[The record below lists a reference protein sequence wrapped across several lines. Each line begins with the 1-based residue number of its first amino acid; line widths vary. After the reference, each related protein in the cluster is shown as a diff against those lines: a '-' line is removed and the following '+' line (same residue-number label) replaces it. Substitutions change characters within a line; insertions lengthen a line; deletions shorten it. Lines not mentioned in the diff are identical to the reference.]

1 MEENRD
7 ELIKNNNTRLHDL
20 IIRNDATFGKVRQTA
35 DATVDSRFLV
45 SATDLASKKLQN
57 SLHGSGGAGVDLDQ
71 FVSKCIYFMKSGGY
85 RHGEEDA
92 PTIAIADGEEEDTG
106 DGLDWALFGRQACF
120 PNNKRPPVSSFLLGP
135 LSVQKRVR
143 STQRRATQ
151 RRGPVGPA
159 TRPQEVKEGDIT
171 QSENSNLTHL
181 VKGIKSKLE
190 AHLEAGAEAAGDE
203 LSELGDWEDEDQ
215 SAALARHR
223 IAMTPGQEPAV
234 NLFDFAINPHDFG
247 QTVEN
252 LFYISFLIR
261 EGNAQI
267 VKDEHGLP
275 LLGKFTVDSLTGVVV
290 NFL

>member
-1 MEENRD
+1 V
-7 ELIKNNNTRLHDL
+7 KNNT
-20 IIRNDATFGKVRQTA
+20 IFGKVRQTA
-35 DATVDSRFLV
+35 EAAVDSRFLV
-45 SATDLASKKLQN
+45 NATDLASRKLQN

-92 PTIAIADGEEEDTG
+92 PTIAVADDEEEDIG

-120 PNNKRPPVSSFLLGP
+120 PSNKRPPVSSFLLGP

-143 STQRRATQ
+143 TTQRRATQ
-151 RRGPVGPA
+151 RRAPVGPA
-159 TRPQEVKEGDIT
+159 TRPQEVNQGDIT

-190 AHLEAGAEAAGDE
+190 DHLRIGAEGVEDE
-203 LSELGDWEDEDQ
+203 LNQYPENDVTEEDQ
-215 SAALARHR
+215 TVAFRR
-223 IAMTPGQEPAV
+223 FRVAMTPDEEPAV

-247 QTVEN
+247 QTIEN
-252 LFYISFLIR
+252 LFYISFLVR
-261 EGNAQI
+261 EGNAQV

-275 LLGKFTVDSLTGVVV
+275 LLGKKRHF
-290 NFL
+290 F